1 MSSGRSAAAALHPVV
16 SAAEA
21 LMMAAEDGLRR
32 ARTEH
37 RRCIEV
43 LEDGRRA
50 NAPLRAEATT
60 GGALLLAA
68 RAARRARLEL
78 RVQEAACAAAA
89 LEEREAARKLGVARQ
104 RHEAARALLREARR
118 EAARRQVLEADLS
131 SADLTLMRAAHP
143 GRGAQRSSFQSS
155 PSSASSPSS
164 LLAGRTV
171 SSSSPSSTGIA

>member
-1 MSSGRSAAAALHPVV
+1 
-16 SAAEA
+16 
-21 LMMAAEDGLRR
+21 MMAAEDGLRR
-32 ARTEH
+32 ARAEH

-43 LEDGRRA
+43 LEDGKREK
-50 NAPLRAEATT
+50 APQRTEATT

-78 RVQEAACAAAA
+78 GVLEAACAAAV

-104 RHEAARALLREARR
+104 RDEAARALLREARR

-143 GRGAQRSSFQSS
+143 GRGAQRLSSSPTS
-155 PSSASSPSS
+155 PSSPP
-164 LLAGRTV
+164 AGRTA
-171 SSSSPSSTGIA
+171 SSSSPSPTGIA